1 MRIDISETKFRAWL
15 KAESKMCEVGLIRF
29 GVGAFL
35 LGAEPG
41 SDIIS
46 SDGKFKAKAPDSGR
60 FVNNEEFEL
69 MQFTGLKDDEG
80 IELYEGDI
88 INNLVAEWTIVFNN
102 GCFCAIIK
110 GHEPKEGDM
119 FIALR
124 AIKGKKKIGN
134 IYENPKL
141 CK

>member
-1 MRIDISETKFRAWL
+1 MRIDKRETKFRAWL

-69 MQFTGLKDDEG
+69 MQFTGLKDKNGKE
-80 IELYEGDI
+80 IYESDI
-88 INNLVAEWTIVFNN
+88 LEYPHREVNDDRVVTFIDGGFMLTHINGQRFWPYDNEV
-102 GCFCAIIK
+102 
-110 GHEPKEGDM
+110 
-119 FIALR
+119 
-124 AIKGKKKIGN
+124 IGN
-134 IYENPKL
+134 IYENPFYANRY
-141 CK
+141 